1 MNNTYAIEERV
12 IERAMELYPE
22 IEELVAFSTPVVSF
36 GNPQLASVA
45 TLGINPSSSEFQIGN
60 GNKAPLGGA
69 IPKRLVDTEVLGI
82 NNPTSLTREQAIKV
96 IEGCYQYFYGQS
108 PNPYEWFL
116 KLEEFILKP
125 AGFTYYGQH
134 ATACHLDLVQ
144 WATDPVWDSI
154 ASKSTKE
161 LLLKQ
166 DKEFLRY
173 QLTSY
178 NFEYVFLNGS
188 TAVNQFKELG
198 IAKLEQVHT
207 VTANSNGGR
216 HTVVKGESGGTAFF
230 GWGINT
236 GAKYASK
243 AGLKEL
249 VEFIE
254 NSFKQK

>member
-1 MNNTYAIEERV
+1 MDEAFELDERV
-12 IERAMELYPE
+12 IQRAMAPYPGVKE
-22 IEELVAFSTPVVSF
+22 IVDFSTPVVAF
-36 GNPQLASVA
+36 GNPNKSRVA

-60 GNKAPLGGA
+60 GNKTPLGGA

-82 NNPTSLTREQAIKV
+82 NNPIRLTREQAIKV

-125 AGFTYYGQH
+125 AGFTYYGQD

-161 LLLKQ
+161 LLLKR

-198 IAKLEQVHT
+198 IATLEQVHT

-216 HTVVKGESGGTAFF
+216 HTVVKGESGGTVFF

-254 NSFKQK
+254 NSFK

>member
-1 MNNTYAIEERV
+1 MDEAFELDERV
-12 IERAMELYPE
+12 IQRAMAPYPGVKE
-22 IEELVAFSTPVVSF
+22 IVDFSTPVVAF
-36 GNPQLASVA
+36 GNPNKSRVA

-60 GNKAPLGGA
+60 GNKTPLGGA

-82 NNPTSLTREQAIKV
+82 NNPTRLTREQAIKV

-125 AGFTYYGQH
+125 AGFTYYGQD

-198 IAKLEQVHT
+198 IATLEQVHT

-216 HTVVKGESGGTAFF
+216 HTVVKGESGGTVFF

-254 NSFKQK
+254 NSFK